1 VVHPLSRLLL
11 AGEAIVDLVMRVP
24 GLPPRGGDLLAS
36 GSAVRVGG
44 GFNVMAAAARQGM
57 PVAYAG
63 GHGTGPWGDLVRA
76 ALAAEGIE
84 LLRQPDPNSDT
95 GFDVALV
102 EPDGERTFI
111 TSVGAE
117 THPGGW
123 DAITAPPGDV
133 VYVSGY
139 GLVPSTTAGGA
150 DGLVAGGADG
160 LVAGGA
166 DGLVAGGADGPV
178 AGGPDGGL
186 GAWAAA
192 LPDGVVLFADPGPL
206 VADIPAATLDAVLA
220 RCDWWSC
227 NRREAVLL
235 TGSDDPVAAARQLRS
250 RTRGGVLVRNGAA
263 GCTLATSSDL
273 VIIPAPPVDAVDT
286 TGAGDAYA
294 GVFLAGLAAG
304 LDPRE
309 AARRANAA
317 AALAVTRDGPAS
329 APARREL
336 DAFLDGW

>member
-123 DAITAPPGDV
+123 DAIAASPGDV

-139 GLVPSTTAGGA
+139 GLVPSP
-150 DGLVAGGADG
+150 
-160 LVAGGA
+160 
-166 DGLVAGGADGPV
+166 VAGGADGPV

-206 VADIPAATLDAVLA
+206 VADIPATTLDAVLA

-235 TGSDDPVAAARQLRS
+235 TGSDDPVTAARQLRS

-273 VIIPAPPVDAVDT
+273 VIIPAPPIDAVDT
-286 TGAGDAYA
+286 TGAGDAHA